1 MVDQVVVEIQEIV
14 EVQERDMGIKIVEV
28 VAIATAAA
36 VDGNTV
42 KLKDQ
47 NYVIILR

>member
-1 MVDQVVVEIQEIV
+1 VETQETA
-14 EVQERDMGIKIVEV
+14 EVPERDMVTKTVEA

-42 KLKDQ
+42 KLKDK